1 MSSSAVT
8 LQSIFRQHFGAYAAT
23 RRLPLR
29 FHKAAAALMACRTA
43 ALGGHVQACPE
54 GHVQRVWYN
63 SCKHR
68 ACPQC
73 AYLSVERWLAAQQ
86 ARLLACDH
94 YHVVFTLPRELHDLW
109 RYNRRRFADLLFR
122 AARDTL
128 CTLLADP
135 RYLGATPGVIAALHT
150 WGRTLCLHPHV
161 HCLVTGGGV
170 TADGEWKK
178 VAGGFLLPVRVVQAL
193 FRGKLL
199 AALRAELA
207 RGTLRAPDG
216 VRFQAIVNE
225 LNRLGRV
232 RWNVYL
238 KERYPHGT
246 GVVTYLGRYLKGGPI
261 AHRRLLGTDA
271 DRVTFGYTDHRDGR
285 RKAMTLPAD
294 DFLHRVLEHVPEP
307 GTHGVRAYGLYAT
320 GKRAVLD
327 RAREALG
334 QPPVVAPPV
343 LTWQSTW
350 IAGGDADPTRCTV
363 CGRPLICTATVPPA
377 YRPAGRRRPPPAEVY
392 YARAA

>member
-1 MSSSAVT
+1 MASSTVT
-8 LQSIFRQHFGAYAAT
+8 LQSIFQQHFGAYAA
-23 RRLPLR
+23 RHRLPLR

-73 AYLSVERWLAAQQ
+73 AYLSVEQWLAAQQ

-94 YHVVFTLPRELHDLW
+94 YHVVFTLPRELHALW
-109 RYNRRRFADLLFR
+109 RTNRRRFADLLFR

-128 CTLLADP
+128 FTLLEDP
-135 RYLGATPGVIAALHT
+135 RYLGATPGVIAAMHT

-170 TADGEWKK
+170 TADGTWKR
-178 VAGGFLLPVRVVQAL
+178 VRGGFLLPVRVVQAL

-199 AALRAELA
+199 AALRAGLA
-207 RGTLRAPDG
+207 GGTLRVPDG
-216 VRFQAIVNE
+216 VRAQAMANE

-238 KERYPHGT
+238 KERYPHGR
-246 GVVTYLGRYLKGGPI
+246 GVVTYLGRYLRGGPI
-261 AHRRLLGTDA
+261 ANRRLLAANDTE
-271 DRVTFGYTDHRDGR
+271 VTFGYTDHRDEQ
-285 RKAMTLPAD
+285 RKAMTLSAS
-294 DFLHRVLEHVPEP
+294 DFLGRVLEHVPPP
-307 GTHGVRAYGLYAT
+307 GTHGVRAYGLYAAA
-320 GKRAVLD
+320 KRALLD
-327 RAREALG
+327 RARHALG
-334 QPPVVAPPV
+334 QPPAVAPPL
-343 LTWQSTW
+343 LTWQAAW
-350 IAGGDADPTRCTV
+350 VDGAEADPTRCTV
-363 CGRPLICTATVPPA
+363 CGRPLVATVPVP
-377 YRPAGRRRPPPAEVY
+377 RRRPSPLGVR

>member
-1 MSSSAVT
+1 MASSPVT

-23 RRLPLR
+23 HRLPLR

-54 GHVQRVWYN
+54 GHVERVGYN
-63 SCKHR
+63 SGKHR

-73 AYLSVERWLAAQQ
+73 AYLSVEQWLAAQQ

-94 YHVVFTLPRELHDLW
+94 YHVVFTLPHELHDLW
-109 RYNRRRFADLLFR
+109 RVNRRTFADLLFR
-122 AARDTL
+122 TARDTL
-128 CTLLADP
+128 FTLLEDP

-161 HCLVTGGGV
+161 HCRVTGGGW
-170 TADGEWKK
+170 TDDGAWKP
-178 VAGGFLLPVRVVQAL
+178 VRGGFLLPVRVVQAR

-225 LNRLGRV
+225 RNRLGRV

-238 KERYPHGT
+238 KERYPHGR
-246 GVVTYLGRYLKGGPI
+246 GVLLYLGRYLRGGPI
-261 AHRRLLGTDA
+261 ANGRSRAATDTA
-271 DRVTFGYTDHRDGR
+271 VTFGYTDHRDGR
-285 RKAMTLPAD
+285 RKAMTVSAE
-294 DFLHRVLEHVPEP
+294 DFLGRVLEHVPPP
-307 GTHGVRAYGLYAT
+307 GTHGVRAYGLYAAA
-320 GKRAVLD
+320 KRTLLD

-334 QPPVVAPPV
+334 QPPAVAPPL
-343 LTWQSTW
+343 LTWQAAW
-350 IAGGDADPTRCTV
+350 VARGDADPTRCTV
-363 CGRPLICTATVPPA
+363 CGRPLVGTRTLP
-377 YRPAGRRRPPPAEVY
+377 RRRPPPGEVR